1 MKYYWK
7 ENGEIAFNS
16 EAEMMAYYEN
26 TYKENIESES
36 ITADECSLQDWIES
50 DTEIVDEIYYEEN
63 IAEKRIRI
71 LMADRCTEAEA
82 KKYLESGAEIYDET
96 ELMWIITNEMTDDR
110 GFDDEDRQKYLDMI
124 QNHIPLPDWS
134 IVGFNDE
141 VYYIAYAL

>member
-16 EAEMMAYYEN
+16 EAEMMVYYEN
-26 TYKENIESES
+26 SYKDAIESES

-50 DTEIVDEIYYEEN
+50 DPEIVDEIYYEEC

-82 KKYLESGAEIYDET
+82 KKYLESGTEIYDET
-96 ELMWIITNEMTDDR
+96 ELMWMITNEMTDD
-110 GFDDEDRQKYLDMI
+110 EDKQKHLDMI

-141 VYYIAYAL
+141 VYYIAYVL

>member
-26 TYKENIESES
+26 SYKDAIESES
-36 ITADECSLQDWIES
+36 ITADECSLQDWMES
-50 DTEIVDEIYYEEN
+50 DTEIVDEIYYEEC

-82 KKYLESGAEIYDET
+82 KKYLESGTEIYDET
-96 ELMWIITNEMTDDR
+96 ELMWMITNEMSDDR

-141 VYYIAYAL
+141 VYYIAYVL